1 MSRLLLQIIAGT
13 LIVLT
18 QAVSNLP
25 TAECYLE
32 CDYEEVTY
40 YTW

>member
-13 LIVLT
+13 LIVLI

-25 TAECYLE
+25 TAELSSAL
-32 CDYEEVTY
+32 DNKEVTY
-40 YTW
+40 YTG